1 MLASA
6 SELLEQVFHFTVKV
20 GEDSLDF
27 INAPLKPDFLCPK
40 SLRRPEAPF
49 RSLVAFIS
57 TSVAEG
63 GGPCTLVCTR
73 P

>member
-20 GEDSLDF
+20 GE
-27 INAPLKPDFLCPK
+27 DFLCPK

-57 TSVAEG
+57 TSLAEG